1 MAQLPAFYVVK
12 DEARV
17 DIKDTVNIP
26 RVSRLKVNSYNSGPY
41 KAVVRSEGRD
51 DFTLE
56 LPQINADY
64 YLANNIPIIR
74 NAQSTI
80 PVMAKGDQFE
90 FELIADSPF
99 QTAFTSIDWE
109 GTYDNKGIR
118 VRLNDL
124 NPSCKPLRRNLG
136 GSTLTR

>member
-1 MAQLPAFYVVK
+1 
-12 DEARV
+12 
-17 DIKDTVNIP
+17 
-26 RVSRLKVNSYNSGPY
+26 
-41 KAVVRSEGRD
+41 
-51 DFTLE
+51 
-56 LPQINADY
+56 
-64 YLANNIPIIR
+64 
-74 NAQSTI
+74 
-80 PVMAKGDQFE
+80 MAKGDQFE

-124 NPSCKPLRRNLG
+124 NLSCEPLRRNLG